1 MEGFIGGSRTELETL
16 EMELLLEAIF
26 RKSGFDFRGYAP
38 AGLKRR
44 LMRRVHEEGL
54 ESLSGLQEQV
64 LHEPRA
70 LERLLVD
77 LAVNVTSMFRDPSFF
92 VAFRQKAVPLLR
104 TYPFVRLWHA
114 GCSTGEEVFSM
125 AILLKEEGLHE
136 RARIYATDMNEAV
149 LDRAESAVM
158 PISKMK
164 DYTQNYIKAGGKR
177 SFSEY
182 YKVDGRVARLDRDLL
197 KNVVLAQHNLVS
209 DRSFNEFNVIM
220 CRNVMIYFGR
230 SLQSHVH
237 SLLYE
242 SLGMFGVLALGH
254 RESMRFTDHASHYEE
269 LDPEQKLYRKV
280 A

>member
-1 MEGFIGGSRTELETL
+1 MEGFVGRSRTDLEKL
-16 EMELLLEAIF
+16 EMELLLEAIY

-44 LMRRVHEEGL
+44 LLRKVRDEGL
-54 ESLSGLQEQV
+54 KSLSGLQELV
-64 LHEPRA
+64 LHDPAA
-70 LERLLVD
+70 LEGLLVD
-77 LAVNVTSMFRDPSFF
+77 LAVNVTSMFRDPHFF
-92 VAFRQKAVPLLR
+92 RAFRDKAIPLLR

-125 AILLKEEGLHE
+125 AILLKEEGLYD
-136 RARIYATDMNEAV
+136 RARIYATDMNDSVVE
-149 LDRAESAVM
+149 RAESATM
-158 PISKMK
+158 PLSKMK

-182 YKVDGRVARLDRDLL
+182 YTVDGRVARFSRELM
-197 KNVVLAQHNLVS
+197 KNMVFAQHNLVS

-230 SLQSHVH
+230 DLQSQVH
-237 SLLYE
+237 SLLYD

-254 RESMRFTDHASHYEE
+254 KESMRFTDHATRYEE
-269 LDPEQKLYRKV
+269 IDHEQKLYKKV